1 MSEVLATVERPRI
14 PLANSQIESE
24 VSLVL
29 KRLLAHGWT
38 IGAEREA
45 RSPTEAEALTTAYI
59 ATQYGLDPL
68 LGELLWV
75 GGRPYIPHAALER
88 KAREGKHIRR
98 RKCRPA
104 NLDER
109 TAARVRDDEE
119 YWIAEIETTDGITY
133 EGHGMASPA
142 DVAIARRR
150 DSAPDMR
157 IVRNVAE
164 KRALQRALRYAVG
177 ISLPDPEDAPTI
189 VGQVAPAAIADKGA
203 ALAKAAAAL
212 GAPIPSAVV
221 DVAPPSN
228 AAAEAVP
235 VAPSALQSQAEAQTV
250 DPTRAQRLTRRVA
263 LLMQRGV
270 PEADIERV
278 FAESGAI
285 LPDYIATLPA
295 ASADTVWIALDEIAA
310 QLRGGAR

>member
-1 MSEVLATVERPRI
+1 MNESVAIVERPKV
-14 PLANSQIESE
+14 PLANAHIEGE
-24 VSLVL
+24 VALVL
-29 KRLLAHGWT
+29 KRLHAHGFT
-38 IGAEREA
+38 IGGDGKA
-45 RSPTEAEALTTAYI
+45 RAPSDGEALTTAYI

-68 LGELLWV
+68 LGEIQWL
-75 GGRPYIPHAALER
+75 GGKLYIPHAALER
-88 KAREGKHIRR
+88 KARESKLIKR

-104 NLDER
+104 TLDER
-109 TAARVRDDEE
+109 AAARCGDDEE
-119 YWIAEIETTDGITY
+119 YWIAEIETVDGIVY
-133 EGHGMASPA
+133 DGHGWASLA
-142 DVAIARRR
+142 DVAIARG
-150 DSAPDMR
+150 PGGVR
-157 IVRNVAE
+157 ILRNMAE